1 MAGEWITNTHY
12 FNDEYIVDFVSFE
25 GALLS
30 CVRSHTSSSLN
41 MPELVREND
50 KIIGIKPN
58 LFWAFVMA
66 GVEGPAGKVW
76 VPEINNGILSWKES
90 NTSPSSTPIE
100 NLKGEPGDTPIV
112 GIKKDT
118 LNNTYYWT
126 VSINGESPRWILD
139 ENGQKISAQ
148 GLKGDP
154 GKNGTD
160 GKPGKNGADGITPE
174 FKIENDYWFV
184 SYDNGTNWTQLGKAK
199 GDRGATGEKGKDAIQ
214 PKFRISLGNWEV
226 SYDKGINWEKVGRAT
241 GSKGD
246 PGKDGVDGRAG
257 KDGKDGI
264 TPEFK
269 IVNNNWYITYD
280 EGISWKLLGR
290 AIGDQGEPGK
300 TPGLIREFGDPN
312 NLTDDR
318 IPVSYTHLTLPTTP
332 YV

>member
-1 MAGEWITNTHY
+1 MKKNNILPTIDLQNSREYSGAYNSRDFYKGTSFKMAGEWITNTHY

-126 VSINGESPRWILD
+126 VSIL
-139 ENGQKISAQ
+139 
-148 GLKGDP
+148 
-154 GKNGTD
+154 
-160 GKPGKNGADGITPE
+160 
-174 FKIENDYWFV
+174 
-184 SYDNGTNWTQLGKAK
+184 
-199 GDRGATGEKGKDAIQ
+199 
-214 PKFRISLGNWEV
+214 SLIHIWRCRR
-226 SYDKGINWEKVGRAT
+226 S
-241 GSKGD
+241 
-246 PGKDGVDGRAG
+246 
-257 KDGKDGI
+257 
-264 TPEFK
+264 
-269 IVNNNWYITYD
+269 
-280 EGISWKLLGR
+280 
-290 AIGDQGEPGK
+290 
-300 TPGLIREFGDPN
+300 
-312 NLTDDR
+312 
-318 IPVSYTHLTLPTTP
+318 
-332 YV
+332 